1 MTAGM
6 FCRIWFLVNRDDYWS
21 KLAEVLVGVGENMI
35 LNHQLIVYFRL
46 WCLRQYSTHISIQFP
61 DCYPLS
67 MVAGGL
73 QHILIMY
80 TPVLLVPTSMCSNI
94 SLCWL
99 ACLFS
104 HEKELSGRQQ
114 PQSKSSWHLSG
125 SPWHIKYMS
134 FLVMECAAV
143 FLTCRHRLYYY
154 MCSTAMGSC
163 YSYRESK
170 TRYYWSNWLP
180 INSVSS
186 VSLDF
191 KTSGVE
197 LILLKVLSC
206 LQAAFFKGSSALI
219 FSILG

>member
-1 MTAGM
+1 
-6 FCRIWFLVNRDDYWS
+6 
-21 KLAEVLVGVGENMI
+21 MI

-143 FLTCRHRLYYY
+143 FLTWRPQLIYY
-154 MCSTAMGSC
+154 MCFTVMEPC
-163 YSYRESK
+163 YSYREPR
-170 TRYYWSNWLP
+170 TRYYWSYWWP
-180 INSVSS
+180 TYSVYW
-186 VSLDF
+186 VSPDYN
-191 KTSGVE
+191 TIGV
-197 LILLKVLSC
+197 
-206 LQAAFFKGSSALI
+206 
-219 FSILG
+219 